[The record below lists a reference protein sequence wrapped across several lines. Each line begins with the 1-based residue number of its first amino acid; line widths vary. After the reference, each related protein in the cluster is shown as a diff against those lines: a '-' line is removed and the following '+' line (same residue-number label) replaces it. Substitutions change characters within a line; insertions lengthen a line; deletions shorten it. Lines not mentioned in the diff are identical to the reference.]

1 MNIEKIK
8 DVGAAIFAF
17 ILYTLFVFFSLTGF
31 VSFMF
36 ALAFFIG
43 MISGCQ
49 YAFTGFC
56 ISFGTMIVIMIIFY
70 LLNVDEAGEWG
81 GLF

>member
-8 DVGAAIFAF
+8 DVAGVIFAF
-17 ILYTLFVFFSLTGF
+17 ILYTLFVLFSLTGF

-36 ALAFFIG
+36 ALAFLIG

-49 YAFTGFC
+49 HAFTGFC
-56 ISFGTMIVIMIIFY
+56 VSFGMMIVPMIILV
-70 LLNVDEAGEWG
+70 LLDVQDAGDWG